1 MFRTNL
7 ITIAILSLG
16 LVFTSNAFG
25 QWHKDFPSGVK
36 SPRDVA
42 TGQVKS
48 PKDIASGVV
57 ASPKDTSTGV
67 SSKSTNSNR
76 TKGKFVPTQSKV
88 KVNKPKT
95 SEYELKDVLVSGFKN
110 DGNEQKQG
118 QRRQ

>member
-16 LVFTSNAFG
+16 LIFTSNAFG

-76 TKGKFVPTQSKV
+76 TKGKFVPTQSKE
-88 KVNKPKT
+88 KKPTT

-110 DGNEQKQG
+110 DGNEQKQR
-118 QRRQ
+118 QRKQ

>member
-1 MFRTNL
+1 MLKRNL
-7 ITIAILSLG
+7 FAIVITMLG

-25 QWHKDFPSGVK
+25 QISATTTGIK

-76 TKGKFVPTQSKV
+76 TKGKFVPTQPKV